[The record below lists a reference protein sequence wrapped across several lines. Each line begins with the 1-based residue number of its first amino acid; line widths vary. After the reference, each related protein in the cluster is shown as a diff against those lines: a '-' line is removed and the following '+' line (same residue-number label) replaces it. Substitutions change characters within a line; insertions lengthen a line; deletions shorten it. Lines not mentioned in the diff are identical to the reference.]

1 MEDKLLGL
9 LGLARRAGK
18 TTCGADA
25 VRRDIQ
31 SGRARAVLL
40 SNDASPRTAGGIQS
54 ACEKKRHGV
63 LHGAIRHGGAR
74 RLDGQRRHGCRCHM
88 RQGLCPQGFRIMPRD
103 NGRNLLI

>member
-54 ACEKKRHGV
+54 ACEKNGTACFTVPYDMAELGGSMGRGDTAV
-63 LHGAIRHGGAR
+63 AAICDKGFAHRVSELCRGITGGI
-74 RLDGQRRHGCRCHM
+74 C
-88 RQGLCPQGFRIMPRD
+88 
-103 NGRNLLI
+103 